1 MKTEPGRAVSLPHTH
16 VLILDDNA
24 ASRVRIHHA
33 LRVMGVMHVTEVAS
47 DGSVKST
54 PSLRTVDL
62 VLSDLS
68 LSIGS
73 GLAFLKAIRL
83 GRVAGI
89 RADVPF
95 IFVAD
100 AAYPRMIS
108 AAAHLDVNGFVIRPL
123 TTDRLRTVMLRALK
137 HRMELSPEKYVNVDV
152 AAALRLSDVAEPG
165 EARAP
170 QYPGG
175 GANDRAR
182 F

>member
-100 AAYPRMIS
+100 AA
-108 AAAHLDVNGFVIRPL
+108 
-123 TTDRLRTVMLRALK
+123 
-137 HRMELSPEKYVNVDV
+137 
-152 AAALRLSDVAEPG
+152 
-165 EARAP
+165 
-170 QYPGG
+170 
-175 GANDRAR
+175 
-182 F
+182 